1 MKKLILML
9 MLLAP
14 VATFAQQKF
23 GHVNAQAV
31 MESLPEFI
39 KARGEVESQAKIY
52 DNQLKEMQTEIQKK
66 AEEYDKTQ
74 ATMNETKRKET
85 ENNLQNLYQKF
96 QQAQQD
102 NAQAIQKLQ
111 NEKLQPIVTKLQNA
125 IKNVGKAGNYVYI
138 MDLSSGI
145 PHISETLSKDVTAE
159 VKAEMNKLK

>member
-9 MLLAP
+9 MLFAP
-14 VATFAQQKF
+14 IATFAQKF

-39 KARGEVESQAKIY
+39 KARAEVEGQAKVY

-74 ATMNETKRKET
+74 ATMNDTKRKET
-85 ENNLQNLYQKF
+85 EATLQDLYQKF

-102 NAQAIQKLQ
+102 NAQAIQKLLS
-111 NEKLQPIVTKLQNA
+111 LQ
-125 IKNVGKAGNYVYI
+125 
-138 MDLSSGI
+138 SSR
-145 PHISETLSKDVTAE
+145 TLSRTLARLAVMFTSWTSQA
-159 VKAEMNKLK
+159 VFHTSATLSARTLLLT

>member
-9 MLLAP
+9 MLFAP
-14 VATFAQQKF
+14 IATFAQKF

-39 KARGEVESQAKIY
+39 KARGDVEVQAKVY

-74 ATMNETKRKET
+74 ATMNDTKRKET
-85 ENNLQNLYQKF
+85 EATLQDLYQKF

-125 IKNVGKAGNYVYI
+125 IKNVGKAGGYVYI

-145 PHISETLSKDVTAE
+145 PYISDTLSKDVTAD
-159 VKAEMNKLK
+159 VKAELNKLK